1 MTNNPTTIFVDG
13 DKYYVERNNDEQI
26 FEMIIYL
33 TSFFTT
39 IIGPLLIWLLKRDDL
54 KFVDFHGKNYLN
66 FLISF
71 VIYGI
76 IAVILKILLIGFILL
91 PIVGLLVIIF
101 TIFGTIKAYQGEWYS
116 IPFTIKFIR

>member
-1 MTNNPTTIFVDG
+1 MTNNRTTIFVDG
-13 DKYYVERNNDEQI
+13 DKYYVEPNNDERI
-26 FEMIIYL
+26 FAMLIYL

-39 IIGPLLIWLLKRDDL
+39 IIGPLLIWLLKRDDS

-101 TIFGTIKAYQGEWYS
+101 TIFGAIKAYQGEWYS

>member
-1 MTNNPTTIFVDG
+1 MTNNRTTIFADG
-13 DKYYVERNNDEQI
+13 DTYYVEPNKDERI
-26 FEMIIYL
+26 FAMLIYL

-39 IIGPLLIWLLKRDDL
+39 IIGPLIIWLLKRDDS

-76 IAVILKILLIGFILL
+76 VAVILKVLLIGFILF
-91 PIVGLLVIIF
+91 PIVGFLVIIF
-101 TIFGTIKAYQGEWYS
+101 TIIGAIKAYQGEWYR

>member
-1 MTNNPTTIFVDG
+1 MTNNRMTIFVYR
-13 DKYYVERNNDEQI
+13 DKYYVKSNNDERI
-26 FEMIIYL
+26 FAMLIYL

-39 IIGPLLIWLLKRDDL
+39 IIGPLLIWLLKRDDS

-101 TIFGTIKAYQGEWYS
+101 
-116 IPFTIKFIR
+116 